1 MQKGFS
7 FIAVFLFFTMLGT
20 AVVSAVKA
28 EISTANST
36 RLGRDLTP
44 FGSEKAG
51 NAAGTIPAWSGGI
64 TQPPANYKPGDHHPD
79 PFADDKVLF
88 KINRAN
94 IAEYVDKL
102 TEGHKALLHS
112 DKNYFLNI
120 YPSRRTM
127 SAPQRIYD
135 ATRRISPAA
144 TLTKDGNGLLNAAVG
159 IPFPLPETG
168 LEVIWN
174 HLVRWRGNYVD
185 RTCVFAPV
193 TRDGGYRLG
202 KERTETRFQYNLPG
216 MTADKLGNLFLY
228 VKHSLLS
235 PPRFA
240 GRILLIHDTLNPDRE
255 TRKAWTY
262 NPGQRRVRR
271 APQICFDTSD
281 TGAEGIRTVDDY
293 DMFNGSPERYDWKL
307 NGKKEL
313 YIPYNCYRLH
323 SSTLKYKDIIQPLH
337 LNPDYLRYE
346 LHRVWVVT
354 ATLKPGIRHIYKK
367 RVFYI
372 DEDSWS
378 IVATDKYDRHGKLWR
393 FAEGFMINYYDVPCI
408 WLTAE
413 VHYDLNT
420 DRYLFS
426 LLDNEEKNT
435 FIFDREK
442 PMKLFSTGALRRS
455 GRR

>member
-1 MQKGFS
+1 MLKHSGFV
-7 FIAVFLFFTMLGT
+7 AVFLFFTMLYAGGLQ
-20 AVVSAVKA
+20 A
-28 EISTANST
+28 EISTKNAA

-44 FGSEKAG
+44 FGSEKVG
-51 NAAGTIPAWSGGI
+51 NAEGTIPAWSGGI
-64 TQPPANYKPGDHHPD
+64 TQPPTDYKPGDHHPD

-94 IAEYVDKL
+94 MAEYADKL
-102 TEGHKALLHS
+102 TEGHKALLKA
-112 DKNYFLNI
+112 DENYFLNT
-120 YPSRRTM
+120 YPCRRTM

-135 ATRRISPAA
+135 ATRKIAPAA
-144 TLTKDGNGLLNAAVG
+144 ALTEDGNGLLNAAVG
-159 IPFPLPETG
+159 IPFPLPKTG

-174 HLVRWRGNYVD
+174 HLVRWRGNYID

-193 TRDGGYRLG
+193 TRSGSYTLG
-202 KERTETRFQYNLPG
+202 KERTETRFQYSLPG
-216 MTADKLGNLFLY
+216 MTADKLKNVFLY
-228 VKHSLLS
+228 VKHSLLA

-240 GRILLIHDTLNPDRE
+240 GRILLIHDTLNPGSE
-255 TRKAWTY
+255 ARKAWAY

-271 APQICFDTSD
+271 APQLCFDTPD

-307 NGKKEL
+307 NGKKEI
-313 YIPYNCYRLH
+313 YVPYNCYRLH
-323 SSTLKYKDIIQPLH
+323 SDTLKYKDIIQPLH

-346 LHRVWVVT
+346 LHRVLVVT

-367 RVFYI
+367 RIFYI

-378 IVATDKYDRHGKLWR
+378 IVATDKYDQHGKLWR
-393 FAEGFMINYYDVPCI
+393 FAEGFMINYYDVPCT

-420 DRYLFS
+420 GRYLFN

-435 FIFDREK
+435 FIFDRKK
-442 PMKLFSTGALRRS
+442 PLKIFSTGALRRS

>member
-1 MQKGFS
+1 MRKS
-7 FIAVFLFFTMLGT
+7 FGLVAVFLFFAMLYSPGVTAET
-20 AVVSAVKA
+20 AVENVA
-28 EISTANST
+28 
-36 RLGRDLTP
+36 RLGLDLTP
-44 FGSEKAG
+44 FGSEKVG

-64 TQPPANYKPGDHHPD
+64 TRPPAGYKPGDHHPD

-94 IAEYVDKL
+94 MAEYADRL
-102 TEGHKALLHS
+102 SAGHKALLNT
-112 DKNYFLNI
+112 DENYFLNI

-127 SAPQRIYD
+127 SAPQRIY
-135 ATRRISPAA
+135 AA
-144 TLTKDGNGLLNAAVG
+144 TKKIAPLASLTEDGSGLLNAAVG
-159 IPFPLPETG
+159 IPFPIPETG

-193 TRDGGYRLG
+193 TRTGSYTLG
-202 KERTETRFQYNLPG
+202 KEHTETRFQYSLPG
-216 MTADKLGNLFLY
+216 MTAEKLDNIFLF

-235 PPRFA
+235 PTRFA
-240 GRILLIHDTLNPDRE
+240 GRIIVIHDSLNQSIE
-255 TRKAWTY
+255 ARKAWTY

-271 APQICFDTSD
+271 APQLCFDTPD

-293 DMFNGSPERYDWKL
+293 DMFNGNPERYNWKL
-307 NGKKEL
+307 VGKKEMF
-313 YIPYNCYRLH
+313 IPYNCYRLH
-323 SSTLKYKDIIQPLH
+323 NDTLKYKDIIQPLH

-346 LHRVWVVT
+346 LHRVWVVE
-354 ATLKPGIRHIYKK
+354 ATLKPGIRHIYIK
-367 RVFYI
+367 RVFYV

-378 IVATDKYDRHGKLWR
+378 IVATDKYDQHGKLWR
-393 FAEGFMINYYDVPCI
+393 FAEGFMINYYDVPCT
-408 WLTAE
+408 WLTTE

-420 DRYLFS
+420 GRYLFN

-442 PMKLFSTGALRRS
+442 PIKDFSIGALRRS